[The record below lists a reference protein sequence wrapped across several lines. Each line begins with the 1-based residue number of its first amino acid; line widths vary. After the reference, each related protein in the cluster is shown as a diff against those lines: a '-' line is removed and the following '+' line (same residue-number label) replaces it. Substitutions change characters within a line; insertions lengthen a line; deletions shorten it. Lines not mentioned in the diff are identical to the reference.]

1 MRDVRQLGTLLGAIA
16 LGACGEGELLTLGEQ
31 AEPARPVGEFVNVEK
46 VGEVSSAGEDDDE
59 NPTLTDD
66 MLQIY
71 FNSERDGAA
80 EGSDIWYAERS
91 ALDEPFGEP
100 RPIGG
105 WSDDGE
111 DTSSAISGD
120 GLTLW
125 LAWTPESSED
135 DSEDPT
141 TDVRMV
147 VREDTSVQDWQGP
160 TLVGGLN
167 SDGDD
172 RPRPLGQ
179 GGLVMP
185 LSRRVTTDDGSTLWQ
200 TLLARREGA
209 ADFSAPVLLDALVD
223 PDVNVVDGFLSL
235 DGLTLVFKY
244 EARDADGKGEL
255 YWSKRASVDDPFVG
269 ATPIPGDV
277 NTDASDERDPW
288 LSSDGRL
295 LYFASNREGEALD
308 IYRAELVTPA
318 SDP

>member
-1 MRDVRQLGTLLGAIA
+1 MRHVRQLGTLLGAIV

-31 AEPARPVGEFVNVEK
+31 AEPARPVAEFVNVEK
-46 VGEVSSAGEDDDE
+46 VGEVSTDGEADDE

-80 EGSDIWYAERS
+80 DGSQIWYAERNS
-91 ALDEPFGEP
+91 LDEDFGEP
-100 RPIGG
+100 SPIGG

-111 DTSSAISGD
+111 DSGPAVSGD

-125 LAWTPESSED
+125 LAWTPDTED
-135 DSEDPT
+135 AT

-147 VREDTSVQDWQGP
+147 VRENAAEPDWQAP
-160 TLVGGLN
+160 TLVSGLN
-167 SDGDD
+167 TDNDE

-185 LSRRVTTDDGSTLWQ
+185 LSRRVTTDDGAEIWQ
-200 TLLARREGA
+200 TLLARREGE
-209 ADFSAPVLLDALVD
+209 ADFSAPVLLDALAD
-223 PDVNVVDGFLSL
+223 PDVSVVDGFLSL

-244 EARDADGKGEL
+244 EAPDADGKGEL
-255 YWSKRASVDDPFVG
+255 YWCKRTSVDDPFVG
-269 ATPIPGDV
+269 GTPIPGDV
-277 NTDASDERDPW
+277 NVEGSDERDPW
-288 LSSDGRL
+288 LSPDGTL

-318 SDP
+318 SEP